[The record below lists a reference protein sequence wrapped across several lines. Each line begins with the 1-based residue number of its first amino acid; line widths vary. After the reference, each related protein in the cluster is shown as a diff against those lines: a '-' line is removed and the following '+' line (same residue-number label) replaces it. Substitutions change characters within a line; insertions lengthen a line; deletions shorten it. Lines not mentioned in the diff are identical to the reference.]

1 MPTAAQIAANIAN
14 AQASTG
20 PRTEAGKAKSAQ
32 NGTTNGLYAEGDF
45 IRPGEENA
53 HDELNGALLLELAP
67 ATILEQNLVDEI
79 RRAMW
84 RLRRCGQVEANLVL
98 SLNDNPVCIL
108 DPMETADATAE
119 RIQRSV
125 DRARSQAHRLLHKC
139 TAELRKLQTD
149 RQYAKEFFFKDAD
162 TSEIGIAD
170 WRAITKAHGERTRVE
185 LRQKKIDGLDS
196 VISIVRKTAD
206 EVSTRPDRL
215 GSGCK
220 AA

>member
-1 MPTAAQIAANIAN
+1 MSTAAQIAANSQN

-20 PRTEAGKAKSAQ
+20 PRTEAGKAKSSQ
-32 NGTTNGLYAEGDF
+32 NGITNGLYAEGDF
-45 IRPGEENA
+45 IRPGEEND
-53 HDELNGALLLELAP
+53 HNELNAALLLELAP

-84 RLRRCGQVEANLVL
+84 RLRRCGQVENNLVTRL
-98 SLNDNPVCIL
+98 DEGEGCIL

-119 RIQRSV
+119 RIQKSV

-149 RQYAKEFFFKDAD
+149 RQYAKEFFFNDAD
-162 TSEIGIAD
+162 TSEIGITD
-170 WRAITKAHGERTRVE
+170 WRAITKAHGEQTRVE

-196 VISIVRKTAD
+196 VISICRKTAD